1 MGSEWRSTTLG
12 QVVEEGGGFIQTGP
26 FGSQLHASDYV
37 AKGIPT
43 IMPANM
49 ANNRV
54 DITGI
59 ARITEEDAERLS
71 KHIVQPDDIVYSRR
85 GDVTL
90 KALIRESDEKM
101 ICGTGCLLVRPGK
114 GIDPKFLTYHLSSPQ
129 NQEWIIRHAIG
140 ATMPNLN
147 QGILSNV
154 PLHVPSISIQKAI
167 AHILGTLD
175 DKIEL
180 NRQMN
185 ATLEAMAQALFQSWF
200 VDFNPVIDN
209 ALAAGHP
216 IPDTLQE
223 RAAARAALGHRRQP
237 LPAAIQSQF
246 PSSFVRHEEMGWVPA
261 GWAVDTLGTITTE
274 LRRGISPKYVDEGGV
289 RVINQKCIR
298 DHLVNY
304 SLARRTDETKVK
316 INGRE
321 LEVGDVLVNSTGEGT
336 LGRVAQVL
344 VLDETTVVDSHVTVV
359 RSKTEIYKP
368 YIFARMMLTLESQIA
383 AMGEGSTGQTELSRA
398 NLQAI
403 SVVIPSIESQEWG
416 EKYFYDIA
424 QKVVHNSEENEKLIT
439 LRDTLLPKLLSGAV
453 RVAAAG

>member
-200 VDFNPVIDN
+200 VDFDPVIDN

-216 IPDTLQE
+216 IPDALQE

-246 PSSFVRHEEMGWVPA
+246 PSRFVRHEEMGWVPA
-261 GWAVDTLGTITTE
+261 GWAVARIGDVLE
-274 LRRGISPKYVDEGGV
+274 LAYGKSLPATRRLEGSVPVYGSGGISGFHTEHFVNGPGIVVGRKGTVGSLYWVEDNFFPIDTV
-289 RVINQKCIR
+289 FFVINKSHTPLYWLYQTLKRI
-298 DHLVNY
+298 DIKSMGADSAVPGVNRNAVY
-304 SLARRTDETKVK
+304 AKPIIIPNVTAFKGYLAQIEPNNLKR
-316 INGRE
+316 RE
-321 LEVGDVLVNSTGEGT
+321 LEDQIKT
-336 LGRVAQVL
+336 LA
-344 VLDETTVVDSHVTVV
+344 
-359 RSKTEIYKP
+359 
-368 YIFARMMLTLESQIA
+368 
-383 AMGEGSTGQTELSRA
+383 
-398 NLQAI
+398 
-403 SVVIPSIESQEWG
+403 
-416 EKYFYDIA
+416 
-424 QKVVHNSEENEKLIT
+424 T